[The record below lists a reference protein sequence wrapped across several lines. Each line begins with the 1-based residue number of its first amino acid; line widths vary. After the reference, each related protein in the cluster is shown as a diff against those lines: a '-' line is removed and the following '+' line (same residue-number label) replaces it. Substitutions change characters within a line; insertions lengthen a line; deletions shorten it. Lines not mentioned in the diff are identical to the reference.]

1 MHLAAISWAWQ
12 GWLSERNSRG
22 SGWLMEAPPDE
33 PPLRAELFSLEQL
46 EQHAQLVA
54 ATHTLSMARRRE
66 RLLPRL
72 AENEK
77 ILCATYDLITAA
89 AEQSHP
95 IEPASEWLLDN
106 FYLIEE
112 QIRSI
117 RQLLPPSFSRNLPRL
132 ANGISD
138 QFPRVYGIAL
148 ELIIHVDGRIDAP
161 SLNGFVASYQ
171 KVVSLKLG
179 ELWALPLMLRLA
191 LVENLRRVAVRI
203 SEARRHRDSAI
214 SWAQRMIETAAN
226 RPLDLVLVLAD
237 LARAN
242 LPLTGA
248 FLAELNR
255 RLQGQNLN
263 FSIVN
268 SWIEHRL
275 EDQGLTT
282 QQLVASDGQAQ
293 AADQV
298 SVGNSINSLRFLNS
312 YDWRQFVADHS
323 QVEHL
328 LAHEPAD
335 CYSKMDFATRN
346 RYRHAVEAIAR
357 RSKRPERDVAAAAV
371 QLAAEQ
377 FEQQPGDRT
386 AHVGYY
392 LVDRGRSKLER
403 ATGMRLSATVVLDRT
418 WRHFPLTVYLTITG
432 LVTLAATFLFIL
444 LSQPN
449 ELGWIAWTLLAV
461 PVLFSAANLGFAIAN
476 GFFTQRLS
484 PQALPRLDFEKGI
497 PVEQQTLVAIPTMLT
512 SAGGIEKLLERIE
525 IHYLANR
532 DSALHFA
539 LITDF
544 VDAATE
550 TTSRDSD
557 LIEQARQGITA
568 LNVKYAPIRADIF
581 YLLHRSRRWNAQEG
595 VWMGYERKRGKLAD
609 LNATLRGATDRFSE
623 VVGDVQKL
631 QSVRYVITL
640 DTDTMMPRDAARSM
654 VGTIAHPLNR
664 PCFDAK
670 KRRVVDGYTILQPRV
685 DISLP
690 TSNRTRFR
698 LVHSGLTGIDPYTR
712 VVSDLYQD
720 LFAEGSYIGKGIYD
734 VDSFERC
741 CNDFPENTILSHD
754 LIEGAGGRSGRI
766 SDVTLYEDYP
776 AHYASD
782 VARRHRWIRGDWQ
795 IAGWILPWV
804 RNRSNQLVRS
814 RLTSLSRW
822 KIFDNLRR
830 SLSPLATLVLL
841 MISWSISTATA
852 VSGTLLVVA
861 ALFLPTLLASV
872 LEFFKKPIALPW
884 QLHLWTI
891 LQSLGKPLTQN
902 LLTAVYLPFEAY
914 CNLDAILR
922 SQWRMLVSRRK
933 MLEWKTASENER
945 NSHGKLIG
953 TVAAMIVAPAVAAIS
968 GITLSFLRPDVFW
981 IASPWLVAWFI
992 APLVTWWFDQEVP
1005 VRRSRVTT
1013 EQHLFLERLS
1023 RRTWR
1028 YFEEFVTAK
1037 ENWLPP
1043 DNVHQNPERLIAPR
1057 TSPTNIGMGL
1067 LAEMAAVDF
1076 GYSSLGNF
1084 LYRVQNTLTTLSRLE
1099 RFQGHFFNWYD
1110 TRTLLPMYP
1119 RYVSTVDSGNL
1130 VGSFLVL
1137 ASGCLEKSESSVV
1150 PRRLLSGLRDTLRVL
1165 LEVAGTQQ
1173 EPKVSTDLIRTI
1185 EHLIEQLNHDSLTL
1199 PQAYLHLK
1207 HLTSE
1212 SIDLAA
1218 NVPLNGEFSWWLT
1231 AYQRTCEQHLADIC
1245 HLAPWL
1251 PLTHE
1256 SQIPIPFAAL
1266 GVGSHAPAFD
1276 RLLQRLNCPA
1286 DLKDLNASAQQFMS
1300 LMDESL
1306 EGGKQPTESWW
1317 SPWREAM
1324 KLTSERAS
1332 ERLQTLERI
1341 AQQCRELSY
1350 CDFGLLYDSNRELFA
1365 IGYNDS
1371 ERRVDTMFYDLLASE
1386 TRLVSYI
1393 LVAQGAV
1400 GQEHWFALGRLLTST
1415 GHAPALLSWSGSMFE
1430 YLMPLLVMP
1439 NYENTLLDR
1448 TYSAVVRRQ
1457 IQYGRQRGVPWGIS
1471 ESGYNQVDHQQT
1483 YQYRAF
1489 GVPGLGLK
1497 RGLAEDLVIAP
1508 YASVLALM
1516 IAPRAACDNLQRLA
1530 VDGQL
1535 GEYGFYEAVDYTP
1548 SRLPPGSTSSTV
1560 RQFMAHHQGMSFLA
1574 LAYLLL
1580 DQPMQRRFLADP
1592 MLRASELLL
1601 QERIPKATAP
1611 VFPHAAEVKS
1621 AVAVL
1626 PDEQGVMRVFTD
1638 PNSPN
1643 VEAHLLSNGRYHV
1656 AVTSAGGGY
1665 SRWRELA
1672 VTRWREDATR
1682 DNYGSFCYLR
1692 DVTSGKMWSTSWQP
1706 TARTCQGYE
1715 AIFTQSRA
1723 EFRRTDHKIETY
1735 TQISV
1740 SPEDDIELRR
1750 VTLTNRSETPRTIEI
1765 TSYSEVVL
1773 ATQAQDKS
1781 HPAFSNLFVTTEIIP
1796 NRNAIYC
1803 TRRPRSV
1810 EETPPWMTHL
1820 MTVRGTTVGET
1831 SFETDRMRFVGRHR
1845 TLAFPAALSSRTPLS
1860 NTSGPTL
1867 DPIVSIRQSVVLPP
1881 NGSIQI
1887 DIVTGIAES
1896 RADVVSLT
1904 EKYCDHNLTDRV
1916 FDVAWTHGH
1925 VQLQQLG
1932 ITEAEGQV
1940 YGRLSSSIIYA
1951 SALRRARTNLLGCNR
1966 RGQSSLWS
1974 YGISGDTPIVLLRI
1988 SSLDRMTVVD
1998 QLLRAHS
2005 YWRLKGLTVDL
2016 VIWNEDDSVYRQEFQ
2031 EAIAELVAASPAA
2044 TLVDRP
2050 GGIFIR
2056 RSELMSEEDR
2066 ALLQS
2071 VARIVLVDEGLTLAE
2086 HADRLGRSEVILP
2099 LLVTPRRTPEAPMP
2113 DAPPKPDL
2121 AFFNGLGGF
2130 SHDGREYITILRPGQ
2145 TTPAPWVNVIANPQ
2159 FGTVISEGGSSYTW
2173 AENSH
2178 EYRLTPWHNDPVSDV
2193 GGEAMYLRDEES
2205 GRFWSP
2211 SPLPARGQNTYVS
2224 RHGFGYSIFDYT
2236 EEGINTE
2243 LCVYVAIDAPV
2254 KFYKL
2259 KLINRSGRK
2268 RKLSATAF
2276 WELVLGESRNK
2287 TLMHVV
2293 TETDASSGAILA
2305 RNAYHPDFGDRV
2317 AFFNC
2322 SESNRTITGD
2332 RCEFLGRN
2340 GSLQNPAAL
2349 RRVRLSGRTGAG
2361 FDPGVAMQTAFVLEA
2376 GQERTIT
2383 FTVGA
2388 ESNADEARRLAQR
2401 FRNVDSAH
2409 RVIESVWDFWSR
2421 TLGTIHV
2428 QTPDAA
2434 VNFLANGW
2442 LVYQTMACR
2451 LWGRTGFYQSGGAFG
2466 FRDQLQD
2473 AMALVDVQPHLLREH
2488 LLRAAG
2494 HQFSEGDVQ
2503 HWWHPPQGRGV
2514 RTHFSDDYL
2523 WLPVAIC
2530 HYVSRTGDTGVLN
2543 ETIPFLR
2550 SRPLRAEEESVYDLP
2565 QVSEDIGTL
2574 YEHGVRAIERGLR
2587 FGEHGLPLMGCGD
2600 WNDAMNMVGQQGRG
2614 ESVWLAFF
2622 LFFALEEFSELAQSR
2637 GDLPLAD
2644 RLAVEAGRLRGNI
2657 EVHGWDG
2664 QWYRRAYFDD
2674 GRPLGSASNEECQI
2688 DSISQSWSVLSGAG
2702 TLEHM
2707 ATAMESVNQRLVKR
2721 KDRLILLLDPPFDK
2735 SDLNPGYIKGYLPG
2749 VRENGGQYTHGAIWT
2764 AMATAKLGE
2773 HERAWE
2779 LFSLINPINH
2789 TSTPDDL
2796 ATYRVEPYVVAAD
2809 VYGVPPHC
2817 GRGGWTWYTGSAG
2830 WMYRLI
2836 VESLLGLTLKV
2847 DQLQLE
2853 PRLPQSW
2860 SELKIHYRYRNT
2872 FYHLE
2877 IHNQGVNSQVSKLTL
2892 DGIEIGGCLLPL
2904 TDDGQHHHVMVEL
2917 KPK

>member
-1 MHLAAISWAWQ
+1 MTQVWQ
-12 GWLSERNSRG
+12 SWLSGRRLLGPRASLESTV
-22 SGWLMEAPPDE
+22 DE

-46 EQHAQLVA
+46 EQHAQLIA
-54 ATHTLSMARRRE
+54 ATHSLSVARRRE

-117 RQLLPPSFSRNLPRL
+117 RQLLPPAFSRNLPRL
-132 ANGISD
+132 ANGVSD

-148 ELIIHVDGRIDAP
+148 ELIIHVDGRIDAAC
-161 SLNGFVASYQ
+161 LNGFVASYQ
-171 KVVSLKLG
+171 NVVSLKLG
-179 ELWALPLMLRLA
+179 ELWALPLMLRLG

-203 SEARRHRDSAI
+203 SAARRHRDMAI

-226 RPLDLVLVLAD
+226 HPIDLVLVLAD

-263 FSIVN
+263 FSMVN
-268 SWIEHRL
+268 TWIEHRL

-323 QVEHL
+323 RVEQIL
-328 LAHEPAD
+328 SREPAD
-335 CYSKMDFATRN
+335 DYSRMDFATRN

-357 RSKRPERDVAAAAV
+357 RSQRSERDVAAAAV
-371 QLAAEQ
+371 QLASDQ
-377 FEQQPGDRT
+377 FQQHPQDRA
-386 AHVGYY
+386 AHVGFY
-392 LVDRGRSKLER
+392 LIDRGRSKLEQ
-403 ATGMRLSATVVLDRT
+403 ATGMRWSATVVLDRA
-418 WRHFPLTVYLTITG
+418 WRHFPLTCYLAISGLITLTTAWLFWFCSHPDDLG
-432 LVTLAATFLFIL
+432 WLAGIL
-444 LSQPN
+444 LA
-449 ELGWIAWTLLAV
+449 I
-461 PVLFSAANLGFAIAN
+461 PVLFSAAQLGISIAN

-497 PVEQQTLVAIPTMLT
+497 PLEQQALVAIPTMLT
-512 SAGGIEKLLERIE
+512 SAVGIEQLLERIE

-532 DSALHFA
+532 DPALHFA
-539 LITDF
+539 LVTDF
-544 VDAATE
+544 ADAKTE
-550 TTSRDSD
+550 TVSSDSQWIAQASR
-557 LIEQARQGITA
+557 GIVA
-568 LNVKYAPIRADIF
+568 LNAKYAAIRPDIF
-581 YLLHRSRRWNAQEG
+581 YLLHRRRRWNAQEG
-595 VWMGYERKRGKLAD
+595 AWMGYERKRGKLAD
-609 LNATLRGATDRFSE
+609 LNAMLRGAEDRFSE
-623 VVGDVQKL
+623 VVGDVEKL

-640 DTDTMMPRDAARSM
+640 DTDTRMPRDAARAM
-654 VGTIAHPLNR
+654 VGTLAHPLNR
-664 PCFDAK
+664 PYFDSK
-670 KRRVVDGYTILQPRV
+670 SKRVVDGYTILQPRV

-690 TSNRTRFR
+690 TSHRTRFR

-741 CNDFPENTILSHD
+741 CSDFPENTILSHD
-754 LIEGAGGRSGRI
+754 LIEGAGGRSGLL

-782 VARRHRWIRGDWQ
+782 ISRRHRWIRGDWQ

-804 RNRSNQLVRS
+804 RSRENRRVRN

-830 SLSPLATLVLL
+830 SLVPVGMLALL
-841 MISWSISTATA
+841 LISWSLSPAIAA
-852 VSGTLLVVA
+852 SGCLLVA
-861 ALFLPTLLASV
+861 AVLFLPTLLATLGEV
-872 LEFFKKPIALPW
+872 AKKPIALPW
-884 QLHLWTI
+884 SLHLEAI
-891 LQSLGKPLTQN
+891 LRGLVKPLTQN
-902 LLTAVYLPFEAY
+902 ILTAVYLPFEAY
-914 CNLDAILR
+914 CNLDAVLR
-922 SQWRMLVSRRK
+922 SHWRMLISRRR
-933 MLEWKTASENER
+933 MLEWQTSSENER
-945 NSHGKLIG
+945 GNRGKLIS
-953 TVAAMIVAPAVAAIS
+953 TITAMFIAPALAAIAG
-968 GITLSFLRPDVFW
+968 GILWQFRPSVFW
-981 IASPWLVAWFI
+981 IAFPWLFAWFVS
-992 APLVTWWFDQEVP
+992 PLVAWWFDQEVQP
-1005 VRRSRVTT
+1005 RRSRVTA
-1013 EQHLFLERLS
+1013 EQQHFLERLA

-1028 YFEEFVTAK
+1028 YFEDFVTAT

-1043 DNVHQNPERLIAPR
+1043 DNIHQNPEIAVAPR
-1057 TSPTNIGMGL
+1057 TSPTNIGMSL
-1067 LAEMAAVDF
+1067 LADLAAVDF
-1076 GYSSLGNF
+1076 GYCSVGTF
-1084 LYRVQNTLTTLSRLE
+1084 LTRVPNTLTTLSKLE
-1099 RFQGHFFNWYD
+1099 RFHGHFFNWYD
-1110 TRTLLPMYP
+1110 TRSLLPMYP

-1130 VGSFLVL
+1130 LGSFLVL
-1137 ASGCLEKSESSVV
+1137 ASGCQELSESAVV
-1150 PRRLLSGLRDTLRVL
+1150 PRRLMGGLRDTLRVL
-1165 LEVAGTQQ
+1165 LEVASQQ
-1173 EPKVSTDLIRTI
+1173 LSPKVSIDLLLKI
-1185 EHLIEQLNHDSLTL
+1185 ENLIGQLDHDSLNL

-1207 HLTSE
+1207 RLTSE
-1212 SIDLAA
+1212 SLELAA
-1218 NVPLNGEFSWWLT
+1218 NVPQTGEFRCWLIS
-1231 AYQRTCEQHLADIC
+1231 YQQACEQHLADISY
-1245 HLAPWL
+1245 LAPWL
-1251 PLTHE
+1251 SLSLDCQASFPGGVRGDGSRLSQHE
-1256 SQIPIPFAAL
+1256 L
-1266 GVGSHAPAFD
+1266 
-1276 RLLQRLNCPA
+1276 LLQRLNDPTNLQELVA
-1286 DLKDLNASAQQFMS
+1286 VSQEFILRI
-1300 LMDESL
+1300 DESIAS
-1306 EGGKQPTESWW
+1306 GKQPIETWW
-1317 SPWREAM
+1317 DPWRAAM
-1324 KLTSERAS
+1324 KLASERAQH
-1332 ERLQTLERI
+1332 RLQDLGRI
-1341 AQQCRELSY
+1341 AQHCRDLSD
-1350 CDFGLLYDSNRELFA
+1350 CDFSILYDTNRELFA

-1386 TRLVSYI
+1386 TRLISYI
-1393 LVAQGAV
+1393 LVAQGTV

-1448 TYSAVVRRQ
+1448 TYSAVVYRQ
-1457 IQYGRQRGVPWGIS
+1457 IQYGRQRGTPWGIS
-1471 ESGYNQVDHQQT
+1471 ESGYNQVDSHQT

-1508 YASVLALM
+1508 YATVLALM
-1516 IAPRAACDNLQRLA
+1516 ITPRLACDNLQRLA
-1530 VDGQL
+1530 ADGLL

-1548 SRLPPGSTSSTV
+1548 ARLPPGSNQSTV

-1574 LAYLLL
+1574 LAFVLL

-1621 AVAVL
+1621 ATAVL
-1626 PDEQGVMRVFTD
+1626 PDEQGVMRIFTD

-1665 SRWRELA
+1665 SRWRDLA
-1672 VTRWREDATR
+1672 LTRWREDATR

-1692 DVTSGKMWSTSWQP
+1692 DTTSGNFWSTSWHP
-1706 TARTCQGYE
+1706 TGKTCTGYE

-1750 VTLTNRSETPRTIEI
+1750 VTLTNRSEISRTIEI

-1773 ATQAQDKS
+1773 ATQAQDES
-1781 HPAFSNLFVTTEIIP
+1781 HPAFSNLFVTTELIR

-1810 EETPPWMTHL
+1810 EEIPPWLTHL
-1820 MTVRGTTVGET
+1820 MTVRGTALGET

-1845 TLAFPAALSSRTPLS
+1845 TLSWPAALSNGVPLS
-1860 NTSGPTL
+1860 NTCGPTL
-1867 DPIVSIRQSVVLPP
+1867 DPIVSIRQTVVIPP
-1881 NGSIQI
+1881 NGSVQI

-1896 RADVVSLT
+1896 RADVVALT
-1904 EKYCDHNLTDRV
+1904 EKYCDQNLTDRV

-1932 ITEAEGQV
+1932 ISEAEGQA

-1951 SALRRARTNLLGCNR
+1951 SALRRARSHLLSSNR

-1974 YGISGDTPIVLLRI
+1974 YGISGDIPIVLLRI
-1988 SSLDRMTVVD
+1988 SNLDRMTVVD
-1998 QLLRAHS
+1998 QVLRAHS

-2031 EAIAELVAASPAA
+2031 EAIAGLVAASPAA
-2044 TLVDRP
+2044 TLLDRP

-2056 RSELMSEEDR
+2056 RSEMMSEEDR

-2086 HADRLGRSEVILP
+2086 HADRQGRSELVVP
-2099 LLVTPRRTPEAPMP
+2099 LLTTQRRTSEVPMP

-2130 SHDGREYITILRPGQ
+2130 SHDGREYIIILRPGQ

-2178 EYRLTPWHNDPVSDV
+2178 EYRLTPWQNDPVSDV
-2193 GGEAMYLRDEES
+2193 GGEAIYLRDDES

-2211 SPLPARGQNTYVS
+2211 TPSPARGQNTYVS

-2243 LCVYVAIDAPV
+2243 LCVYVAIDASV

-2259 KLINRSGRK
+2259 KLTNRSGRR

-2276 WELVLGESRNK
+2276 WELVLGETRNK
-2287 TLMHVV
+2287 TLMHVI
-2293 TETDASSGAILA
+2293 TETDIASGAVLA
-2305 RNAYHPDFGDRV
+2305 KNAYHPDFGKRV

-2322 SESNRTITGD
+2322 SETNRTFTGD

-2340 GSLQNPAAL
+2340 GGLQNPAAL
-2349 RRVRLSGRTGAG
+2349 RRIRLSGRTGAG
-2361 FDPGVAMQTAFVLEA
+2361 LDPAVAMQTAFVLEA

-2383 FTVGA
+2383 FTLGA
-2388 ESNADEARRLAQR
+2388 ENNIDDARRTALR
-2401 FRNVDSAH
+2401 FRSVDSAH
-2409 RVIESVWDFWSR
+2409 RAIESVWDFWSR

-2428 QTPDAA
+2428 QSPDAA

-2451 LWGRTGFYQSGGAFG
+2451 MWGRTGFYQSGGAFG

-2473 AMALVDVQPHLLREH
+2473 AMALVDVQPQLLREH
-2488 LLRAAG
+2488 LLRAAS
-2494 HQFSEGDVQ
+2494 HQFCEGDVQ
-2503 HWWHPPQGRGV
+2503 HWWHPPMGRGV

-2530 HYVSRTGDTGVLN
+2530 HYVSRTGDTGILD

-2550 SRPLRAEEESVYDLP
+2550 SRPLRPDEESLYDLP
-2565 QVSEDIGTL
+2565 QVSDDIGTL
-2574 YEHGVRAIERGLR
+2574 YEHGVRALERGLR
-2587 FGEHGLPLMGCGD
+2587 FGEHGLPFIGCGD

-2637 GDLPLAD
+2637 GDLPFAD
-2644 RLAVEAGRLRGNI
+2644 RLAVAAGRLRGNI
-2657 EVHGWDG
+2657 ELHGWDG

-2674 GRPLGSASNEECQI
+2674 GRPLGSAENDECQI

-2702 TLEHM
+2702 TLDHM
-2707 ATAMESVNQRLVKR
+2707 QTAMESVNQRLVRR
-2721 KDRLILLLDPPFDK
+2721 KDRLILLLDPPFDR
-2735 SDLNPGYIKGYLPG
+2735 SDMNPGYIKGYLPG
-2749 VRENGGQYTHGAIWT
+2749 VRENGGQYTHGAIWA
-2764 AMATAKLGE
+2764 AMATAQLGE
-2773 HERAWE
+2773 QERAWE
-2779 LFSLINPINH
+2779 MFSMINPIH
-2789 TSTPDDL
+2789 HGSTPENL

-2809 VYGVPPHC
+2809 VYGVAPHC
-2817 GRGGWTWYTGSAG
+2817 GRGGWTWYTGSSG
-2830 WMYRLI
+2830 WMYRLL
-2836 VESLLGLTLKV
+2836 VESLLGLNLKI
-2847 DQLQLE
+2847 DQLHLE

-2860 SELKIHYRYRNT
+2860 SELTIHYRYRST
-2872 FYHLE
+2872 FFHLE

-2892 DGIEIGGCLLPL
+2892 DGIELAGCVLPL
-2904 TDDGQHHHVMVEL
+2904 TDDRKHHQVLVEL